1 MQPGLHGPV
10 SFRGKHWRGLP
21 RGHRK
26 QGALRQGA
34 RSDRGTQNAPAGPPA
49 KRGRGR
55 PGPSMTTL
63 FAMTPIFPT
72 LSLRA
77 QAEFTRE
84 VVEKVIWDAG
94 AQKLPIRLKRSGISS
109 VVFRCSIVPYLWH
122 ARQLRFRRPPAGAR
136 LSRKSGDRL
145 RRPRRFHSRG
155 WAVIQALTRPTEL
168 SKSSRSS

>member
-1 MQPGLHGPV
+1 MQPGLHGPIW
-10 SFRGKHWRGLP
+10 FRGKHWRGLP
-21 RGHRK
+21 RGHPE

-34 RSDRGTQNAPAGPPA
+34 RSDRGTQNAPARPSA

-55 PGPSMTTL
+55 PGPPMTTL
-63 FAMTPIFPT
+63 FAMTQNFPT

-77 QAEFTRE
+77 QVEFTRE
-84 VVEKVIWDAG
+84 VVEEVIWDAG
-94 AQKLPIRLKRSGISS
+94 AQKLPIGLKRSGISS
-109 VVFRCSIVPYLWH
+109 VVFTCSIVPFLWH

-145 RRPRRFHSRG
+145 RRPKRSQSRG
-155 WAVIQALTRPTEL
+155 CAVIQALTRPTEL